1 MYPAYN
7 NDVTPEDR
15 EKYSR
20 QVLFQPLGE
29 TGQERLLAA
38 RAVVVGCGALGS
50 FAAEALVRSGV
61 GTVVVADRDYV
72 EASNLQRQSLYDES
86 DARQALPKA
95 AAAEAHLRAL
105 NSGVRVEG
113 RIMDITPSTVEELI
127 AGAGVVLDGTDNFET
142 RFLLNDACIKH
153 GVPWIY
159 AAAVGSY
166 GVTMP
171 VIPGR
176 TACLAC
182 VFPGLPGGPLETC
195 DTAGILLSAVSA
207 VASFQAIS
215 AIQVLA
221 GVPVPPVLR
230 SLDVWTGR
238 GSAIHTG
245 GPVAG
250 CPVCGARRFAHLA
263 GVGRP
268 VITMCGRNQVQIHE
282 HNRPVDLG
290 EMRRRLES
298 LGSVKAN
305 RFALQFAPHVA
316 GEGTVNGTATQIT
329 LFPDG
334 RAIIKGTTDPG
345 VARSLY
351 ARYIG
356 N

>member
-1 MYPAYN
+1 
-7 NDVTPEDR
+7 VTSEDR

-29 TGQERLLAA
+29 AGQERLLAA
-38 RAVVVGCGALGS
+38 RAVVAGCGALGS
-50 FAAEALVRSGV
+50 FAAEALVRAGV

-72 EASNLQRQSLYDES
+72 ESSNLQRQSLYDES

-95 AAAEAHLRAL
+95 AAAEAHLRAI

-127 AGAGVVLDGTDNFET
+127 AGSDIVLDGTDNFET
-142 RFLLNDACIKH
+142 RFLLNDACVKH
-153 GVPWIY
+153 GVAWIY

-182 VFPGLPGGPLETC
+182 VFPALPEGPLETC

-207 VASFQAIS
+207 IASFQVIS

-221 GVPVPPVLR
+221 GLEVQPVLR
-230 SLDVWTGR
+230 SMDVWTGAVR
-238 GSAIHTG
+238 TIHAS
-245 GPVAG
+245 GPAAG
-250 CPVCGARRFAHLA
+250 CSVCGERNFAHLA
-263 GVGRP
+263 GEGRP

-282 HNRPVDLG
+282 HNRPVDLIAL
-290 EMRRRLES
+290 RSRLES
-298 LGSVKAN
+298 LGSVRAN
-305 RFALQFAPHVA
+305 RFALQFAPA
-316 GEGTVNGTATQIT
+316 ANGAATQIT

>member
-1 MYPAYN
+1 
-7 NDVTPEDR
+7 VTSEDR

-29 TGQERLLAA
+29 AGQQRLLAA
-38 RAVVVGCGALGS
+38 RAVVAGCGALGS
-50 FAAEALVRSGV
+50 FAAEALVRAGV

-72 EASNLQRQSLYDES
+72 EASNLQRQSLYDEN

-95 AAAEAHLRAL
+95 AAAEAHLHAL

-113 RIMDITPSTVEELI
+113 RIMDITPSNVEDLI
-127 AGAGVVLDGTDNFET
+127 AGPGGAPEGRADVVLDGTDNFET
-142 RFLLNDACIKH
+142 RFLLNDACVKH

-171 VIPGR
+171 VIPGQ

-182 VFPGLPGGPLETC
+182 VFPSLPGGPLETC

-207 VASFQAIS
+207 VASFQVIS

-221 GVPVPPVLR
+221 GVEVQPVLR
-230 SLDVWTGR
+230 SLDVWIGR
-238 GSAIHTG
+238 VGAIHVG
-245 GPVAG
+245 GPALG
-250 CPVCGARRFAHLA
+250 CPVCGERQFAHLA
-263 GVGRP
+263 GEGRP

-290 EMRRRLES
+290 EMRGRLES
-298 LGSVKAN
+298 LGSVRAN
-305 RFALQFAPHVA
+305 RFALQFAPDSA
-316 GEGTVNGTATQIT
+316 GGTATQIT

>member
-1 MYPAYN
+1 
-7 NDVTPEDR
+7 VTSEDR

-29 TGQERLLAA
+29 AGQERLLAA
-38 RAVVVGCGALGS
+38 RAVVAGCGALGS
-50 FAAEALVRSGV
+50 FAAEALVRAGV

-72 EASNLQRQSLYDES
+72 ESSNLQRQSLYDES

-95 AAAEAHLRAL
+95 AAAEAHLRAI
-105 NSGVRVEG
+105 NSSVRVEG

-127 AGAGVVLDGTDNFET
+127 TGSDVVLDGTDNFET
-142 RFLLNDACIKH
+142 RFLLNDACVKH

-171 VIPGR
+171 VIPGQ

-182 VFPGLPGGPLETC
+182 VFPALPGGPLETC

-207 VASFQAIS
+207 VASFQVVS
-215 AIQVLA
+215 AMQVLA
-221 GVPVPPVLR
+221 GVEVQPVLR
-230 SLDVWTGR
+230 SLDVWTGAVR
-238 GSAIHTG
+238 AIHAG
-245 GPVAG
+245 GPLPG
-250 CPVCGARRFAHLA
+250 CSVCGERRFAHLA
-263 GVGRP
+263 GEGRP

-282 HNRPVDLG
+282 HNRPVDLIA
-290 EMRRRLES
+290 MRSRLEG
-298 LGSVKAN
+298 LGIVRAN
-305 RFALQFAPHVA
+305 RFALQFAP
-316 GEGTVNGTATQIT
+316 EGNGAATQIT